1 MRERLKRWKHTL
13 SPGPRSWRVAG
24 TSLLRFTILVF
35 LVQLGY
41 VMITRRPNW
50 AALLVFAAVAVA
62 IGLLGG
68 ALVLA
73 VFLMGKLPPRYGW
86 ILGSC
91 AVMLLLNF
99 GGPDPGGWTIS
110 ASIVVVASLLGA
122 GIGGIQSS
130 SQPRRAIALFGF
142 LLGFIGLLC
151 GIGWMIWKGPS
162 LKTVANAATKSSFRA
177 APLALGDPSL
187 SGPYAVR
194 TLTYGSGADHQR
206 PEFGASVTLRT
217 KPVDGSKLL
226 DAWKGRAAW
235 ARTRYWGF
243 DAKQLPVQARVWYPE
258 GPGPFPLALIVH
270 GNHEAEKFSDPGYE
284 YLGRH
289 LASQGFILASVDEN
303 FLNSSITDLLGVPD
317 IGLKEESDARG
328 WMLLEHLRVWREWNK
343 TTGNPLQGKVDMNNV
358 ALMGHS
364 RGGEAVAIA
373 AVFNRL
379 SRYPDNANLP
389 FDFNFNLRAVV
400 AIAPVDGQYKPAGEP
415 SKPENVNYMVLHGT
429 YDGDVQSFHGSRVLE
444 RVKFNDKQF
453 HFKTSLYVD
462 HANHGQFNTGWG
474 WSDWGSIAE
483 WALNRRG
490 IMPAKDQ
497 ERIAKVAI
505 TAFLEASLRGQPG
518 YLPLFRDWRVARS
531 WLPDTIYMQEYVDS
545 STEWLANF
553 DEDIDA
559 STTTIAGGGL
569 RGENLSD
576 WKERLVKIKW
586 GELDTRAVFLGWTR
600 KEAPGEPSYTLTLP
614 ASGAAATGAVLTFTL
629 ADSKQ
634 SPSAYDKKDDK
645 KKDDKKDQKDE
656 KKEPEPIDL
665 TIEVT
670 DSTGASARV
679 PLSSYAFLQPQLE
692 SQILKA
698 KYMNSTANSEVV
710 YQTFE
715 FPVAVFKGVDPAKLH
730 TIRWIFNRSEKGVV
744 ILDNVGLR
752 PDQSRD
758 RPGSQ

>member
-1 MRERLKRWKHTL
+1 MRERLKRWKQTL
-13 SPGPRSWRVAG
+13 TPGPRAWHVAG

-41 VMITRRPNW
+41 VMITGRPNW
-50 AALLVFAAVAVA
+50 ATL
-62 IGLLGG
+62 
-68 ALVLA
+68 LVLA
-73 VFLMGKLPPRYGW
+73 ALAVALGLAGGLLVLVVFLLGKLPVRYGW
-86 ILGSC
+86 ILASC
-91 AVMLLLNF
+91 VGLLIMAFN
-99 GGPDPGGWTIS
+99 GPGPLGWTVTLVF
-110 ASIVVVASLLGA
+110 VVVASLLGG

-130 SQPRRAIALFGF
+130 SQTRRAIALFGF
-142 LLGFIGLLC
+142 LAGFAGLISC
-151 GIGWMIWKGPS
+151 IAWMVWKGPS
-162 LKTVANAATKSSFRA
+162 LKPVANAATKSAYRA

-187 SGPYAVR
+187 AGPYVVR
-194 TLTYGSGADHQR
+194 TLTYGSGRDRQR
-206 PEFGASVTLRT
+206 EEFGSAVTLRT

-243 DAKQLPVQARVWYPE
+243 DAKQLPLQARVWCPD

-270 GNHEAEKFSDPGYE
+270 GNHLAEKFSDPGYE

-289 LASQGFILASVDEN
+289 LASRGIILASVDEN
-303 FLNSSITDLLGVPD
+303 FLNSSVTDLLGVPD
-317 IGLKEESDARG
+317 VGLKEENDARG
-328 WMLLEHLRVWREWNK
+328 WVLLEHLKVWREWNQ
-343 TTGNPLQGKVDMNNV
+343 TAAHPFHGKVDMNNI

-364 RGGEAVAIA
+364 RGGEAVAVA

-379 SRYPDNANLP
+379 SRYPENANLA
-389 FDFNFNLRAVV
+389 FDFNFNVRGIV

-415 SKPENVNYMVLHGT
+415 TKPENVDYLVLHGT
-429 YDGDVQSFHGSRVLE
+429 YDADVQSFHGSRVLA
-444 RVKFNDKQF
+444 RVKFDDGQF

-474 WSDWGSIAE
+474 WSNWGGIGE

-490 IMPAKDQ
+490 IMPAADQ

-505 TAFLEASLRGQPG
+505 TAFLEASLHGQSG
-518 YLPLFRDWRVARS
+518 YLPLFRDWRAARAF
-531 WLPDTIYMQEYVDS
+531 LPDTIYMQEYVDS
-545 STEWLANF
+545 ATQWLANF

-559 STTTIAGGGL
+559 STSTFEGGSL
-569 RGENLSD
+569 RGEHLSD

-586 GELDTRAVFLGWTR
+586 GEKDTRAVFLGWNR
-600 KEAPGEPSYTLTLP
+600 KDAPGEPSYTMTLP
-614 ASGAAATGAVLTFTL
+614 SVSGTVLTFTL

-634 SPSAYDKKDDK
+634 SPADYDNKKKDDK
-645 KKDDKKDQKDE
+645 KKEQKDE
-656 KKEPEPIDL
+656 KKDREPIDL

-670 DSTGASARV
+670 DTTGASARV
-679 PLSSYAFLQPQLE
+679 ALSSYAFLQPQLE

-698 KYMNSTANSEVV
+698 KFMNSTANSEVV

-715 FPVAVFKGVDPAKLH
+715 FPLAAFQGVDATKLR

-752 PDQSRD
+752 TAD
-758 RPGSQ
+758 RPTR